1 MEQHRQRAG
10 HQQEA
15 LDGAG
20 HMPHM
25 GEGAGQH
32 DKGLGNIQVTSLSL
46 SVSGNIQNVE
56 SVTVDIFT
64 PSLHK
69 EESPT
74 KTCSVQDKSNQEACS
89 IHDSNQDKSRNQV
102 HQEEH
107 SAIQAVQV
115 ESLSCVKGT
124 ADHLEMQESVD
135 QDDVH
140 IQELLLSEN
149 LVFSQVASPVIP
161 EASITREFSAQD
173 ENVMPGITASSHS
186 EIASLREEFSVK
198 LPAEPAKLA
207 AGYKQVSPVTCEHEV
222 VASNNFPEIRS
233 SSPEEMTY
241 EAPSS
246 KDFSDEVP
254 SWEDI
259 TDMVPSSVD
268 TSDEAP
274 SSEDISLTD
283 QASSSEDKTD
293 NTPCS
298 EDLILKAK
306 IATTGQT
313 SGLILPIVQSDD
325 ELSPTSTQSLDYL
338 ADQFEKADVNLL
350 HAKSQTHEVN
360 ECLLQAET
368 QIPVVDVNKTAV
380 LSPSSLTSAKASPD
394 PEQVSSHSPS
404 LSSLGI
410 TAVRPGKLF
419 LPTTKLSQLYPPW

>member
-107 SAIQAVQV
+107 SAIQSVQV

-173 ENVMPGITASSHS
+173 ENVMPGIAASSHS

-207 AGYKQVSPVTCEHEV
+207 AGYKQVSPVTCEHEA

-233 SSPEEMTY
+233 SSSEEMTY

-246 KDFSDEVP
+246 KDISDEVP

-259 TDMVPSSVD
+259 TDIVPSSVD
-268 TSDEAP
+268 TSD
-274 SSEDISLTD
+274 DISLTD

-325 ELSPTSTQSLDYL
+325 ELSPTSTQSL
-338 ADQFEKADVNLL
+338 V
-350 HAKSQTHEVN
+350 S
-360 ECLLQAET
+360 
-368 QIPVVDVNKTAV
+368 KT
-380 LSPSSLTSAKASPD
+380 
-394 PEQVSSHSPS
+394 
-404 LSSLGI
+404 
-410 TAVRPGKLF
+410 
-419 LPTTKLSQLYPPW
+419 